1 VEQLK
6 RVAQKLIGFRTQEI
20 WIDKALSLTEE
31 VADADKVVLYQTDKG
46 GLSLAGVYP
55 KGSMGCLKNLFPG
68 ECICGYAAQRRRPR
82 FSSNI
87 LKDLQCILEFCR
99 KGGIISLVAL
109 PLKAHDRHLGVLGI
123 GWKHERSFD
132 KEEQRFFETLAGEVA
147 LAWENA
153 LLYQDIHHHAQELEE
168 KVSQRTRELQERV
181 KAEKR

>member
-1 VEQLK
+1 M
-6 RVAQKLIGFRTQEI
+6 RIRRQKGKT
-20 WIDKALSLTEE
+20 
-31 VADADKVVLYQTDKG
+31 
-46 GLSLAGVYP
+46 
-55 KGSMGCLKNLFPG
+55 
-68 ECICGYAAQRRRPR
+68 R
-82 FSSNI
+82 FSSNP
-87 LKDLQCILEFCR
+87 LKDLQCILESCR

-109 PLKAHDRHLGVLGI
+109 PLKAYDKPLGVLGI
-123 GWKHERSFD
+123 GRKHERSFD